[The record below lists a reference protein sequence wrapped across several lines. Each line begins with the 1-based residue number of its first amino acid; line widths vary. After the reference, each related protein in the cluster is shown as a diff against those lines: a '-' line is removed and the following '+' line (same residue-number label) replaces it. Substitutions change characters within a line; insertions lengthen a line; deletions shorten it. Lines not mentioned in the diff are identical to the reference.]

1 MVALRVEQAGK
12 GAKSMETSHDPVAW
26 TPEALA
32 RLGQVPDGVMRQLT
46 RQRVENLAKRLGVR
60 SVTVELMEEKY
71 REWSEGSARA
81 TSELVWTESA
91 QTRIERVPGLVRG
104 MVRQA
109 VEAYAQKRGILEVTP
124 EVLEEAQQFWADSGR
139 FHHP

>member
-1 MVALRVEQAGK
+1 
-12 GAKSMETSHDPVAW
+12 METSNAAVDW

-32 RLGQVPDGVMRQLT
+32 RLNRVPAGVMRELT
-46 RQRVENLAKRLGVR
+46 RQRVENLAKRRGLQ
-60 SVTVELMEEKY
+60 SVTVDLMGEKY
-71 REWSEGSARA
+71 REWAEGSARA

-91 QTRIERVPGLVRG
+91 QSRIERVPSLVRG

-109 VEAYAQKRGILEVTP
+109 VEAYAQERGILEVTP